1 MKTITGFNIS
11 FDFGKLIK
19 ITDLIYYDGPLLSH
33 YVSEKGDNYLFYWVD
48 SDNEYNRWIVIR
60 CNILSIQKYLDKA
73 ATLYSIITQ
82 PNDGFVYMVDIDNQ
96 VTYHHTKLIQIKN
109 LPEDYKPAEDSY
121 YTFEPQDDI
130 DLLALSQ
137 KYSSGILELH
147 IKGKDVRYGSM
158 PLQKFAPIIPQVE
171 NIRKALS
178 NKYMKLIKEKKK
190 DADQNVKQQIE
201 QELRLDTQ
209 YEFLCSMV
217 GSIRIILKPIN
228 TQTSF
233 STSFSDDFAKEMINL
248 FKSGYK
254 KDDIKQISDS
264 YDKNVLKKYNDFIY
278 YLNTEELSMG
288 IQWCN
293 ANSSTSYK
301 HEIEYTD
308 TKKILTNL
316 SDIEFDKSDELK
328 IRGRFYSLNIKTG
341 NYCFESTEGDDL
353 KSFGLLDET
362 RKKIALLI
370 SFNKVYDVTIERKTT
385 QQIAEKIKNND
396 TLISFIEVSEEN

>member
-1 MKTITGFNIS
+1 
-11 FDFGKLIK
+11 
-19 ITDLIYYDGPLLSH
+19 
-33 YVSEKGDNYLFYWVD
+33 
-48 SDNEYNRWIVIR
+48 
-60 CNILSIQKYLDKA
+60 
-73 ATLYSIITQ
+73 
-82 PNDGFVYMVDIDNQ
+82 
-96 VTYHHTKLIQIKN
+96 
-109 LPEDYKPAEDSY
+109 
-121 YTFEPQDDI
+121 
-130 DLLALSQ
+130 
-137 KYSSGILELH
+137 
-147 IKGKDVRYGSM
+147 M

-178 NKYMKLIKEKKK
+178 NKYMKLIKDKKK

-201 QELRLDTQ
+201 QELRIDTQ

-278 YLNTEELSMG
+278 YLNIEELSMG

-316 SDIEFDKSDELK
+316 SDIEFDKSEKLK

-341 NYCFESTEGDDL
+341 NCCFESTEGDDL
-353 KSFGLLDET
+353 KSSGLLDET
-362 RKKIALLI
+362 RKKMALII